1 MVRRIV
7 ARVTLFSFATFLMG
21 SVELAGSKPTPPS
34 AVAVPMVVTAEARH
48 GGEIPPISANDVQV
62 FQGKERVQVADWV
75 PLVGDRAGLQLFVLI
90 DDASSPSLGLQ
101 YDDLREFI
109 LAQPPTTLVGVGYL
123 RDGTVDIT
131 QEPTIEHAGAA
142 QSLRL
147 PLGNGGA
154 FSSIYLSISDLIKRW
169 PPSPMRR
176 EILVISD
183 GIDRFGGP
191 GPANPYVDTVIEDAQ
206 KTGVIIHAIYAN
218 GAGHYSRNFW
228 LMNWG
233 QNYLS
238 EIAEETGG
246 ESYMLG
252 YQTAVSFAPY
262 LQDLMR
268 RLNHQYLLVFS
279 PKPVKKAGLE
289 RVRVKTEI
297 KSVELIAASRAY
309 IPASAEV
316 Q

>member
-1 MVRRIV
+1 MVRRILAQV
-7 ARVTLFSFATFLMG
+7 ILIFFTTFLMG
-21 SVELAGSKPTPPS
+21 SAELAGSKANPPA

-101 YDDLREFI
+101 FDDLREFM
-109 LAQPPTTLVGVGYL
+109 LAQPPTTLVGLGYL
-123 RDGTVDIT
+123 RDGTVEIA
-131 QEPTIEHAGAA
+131 QEPTVEHAAAA
-142 QSLRL
+142 QALRL

-154 FSSIYLSISDLIKRW
+154 FSSIYLSISNVIKRW

-191 GPANPYVDTVIEDAQ
+191 GPANPYVDAAIEDAQ
-206 KTGVIIHAIYAN
+206 KAGVIVHAIYAS

-228 LMNWG
+228 LANWG

-268 RLNHQYLLVFS
+268 HLNHQYLLAFI

-297 KSVELIAASRAY
+297 KSVELIAPSRAY

>member
-1 MVRRIV
+1 MVRRILAQV
-7 ARVTLFSFATFLMG
+7 ILIFFTTFLMG
-21 SVELAGSKPTPPS
+21 SAELAGSKANPPA

-101 YDDLREFI
+101 FDDLREFM
-109 LAQPPTTLVGVGYL
+109 LAQPPTTLVGLGYL
-123 RDGTVDIT
+123 RDGTVEIA
-131 QEPTIEHAGAA
+131 QEPTVEHAAAA
-142 QSLRL
+142 QALRL

-154 FSSIYLSISDLIKRW
+154 FSSIYLSISNVIKRW

-191 GPANPYVDTVIEDAQ
+191 GPANPYVDAAIEDAQ
-206 KTGVIIHAIYAN
+206 KAGVIVHAIYAS

-228 LMNWG
+228 LANWG

-268 RLNHQYLLVFS
+268 HLNHQYLLAFI